1 LAWKAGPS
9 PPEGSAPHSPAQIK
23 SAAVFLQDQ
32 KESRKPHMRKR
43 VEVNSERGQTMTEFA
58 LVLPLLVMLL
68 FGIIQFGVA
77 FNNYIT
83 LTDAVRAGARQ
94 GSVSRQLANPVG
106 ATETKLRAAATDL
119 KAADL
124 QVSVTSTWE
133 SGEQVQVSASYPYSI
148 KLLGMTIKSG
158 RMHSTTTERVE

>member
-1 LAWKAGPS
+1 
-9 PPEGSAPHSPAQIK
+9 
-23 SAAVFLQDQ
+23 
-32 KESRKPHMRKR
+32 
-43 VEVNSERGQTMTEFA
+43 MTEFA

-68 FGIIQFGVA
+68 FGIIQFGIT

-94 GSVSRQLANPVG
+94 AAVSRQLDDPEG
-106 ATETKLRAAATDL
+106 AAETQLRDAATDL
-119 KAADL
+119 KASDL
-124 QVSVTSTWE
+124 QVTVTSTWT
-133 SGEQVQVSASYPYSI
+133 SGEDVKVEASYPYSI